1 MTGRDRSKEEPFFAT
16 GLDKMPN
23 GIERAVRGI
32 HGVIQ
37 RSPKVSPY
45 AWVGSGYRPEP
56 DNKQNEHRHGLAV
69 DLIVT
74 ADTFLQQAQ
83 SALDSLMD
91 TYKAQ
96 RSADKTYLAAFGL
109 EDDPQPE
116 TIL

>member
-1 MTGRDRSKEEPFFAT
+1 MRRYIEQIAHPDGTVTETPVDGIILTEREYQEQRDHLEA
-16 GLDKMPN
+16 
-23 GIERAVRGI
+23 
-32 HGVIQ
+32 
-37 RSPKVSPY
+37 
-45 AWVGSGYRPEP
+45 
-56 DNKQNEHRHGLAV
+56 
-69 DLIVT
+69 LIVT

>member
-1 MTGRDRSKEEPFFAT
+1 MRRYIEQVTHPDGTVTETPVEGIILTEREYQEQRDHLET
-16 GLDKMPN
+16 
-23 GIERAVRGI
+23 
-32 HGVIQ
+32 
-37 RSPKVSPY
+37 
-45 AWVGSGYRPEP
+45 
-56 DNKQNEHRHGLAV
+56 
-69 DLIVT
+69 LIVT
-74 ADTFLQQAQ
+74 VQQAQ

>member
-1 MTGRDRSKEEPFFAT
+1 MRRYIEQTTNPDGTVTETPVDGIILTEREYQEQRDQLEA
-16 GLDKMPN
+16 
-23 GIERAVRGI
+23 
-32 HGVIQ
+32 
-37 RSPKVSPY
+37 
-45 AWVGSGYRPEP
+45 
-56 DNKQNEHRHGLAV
+56 
-69 DLIVT
+69 LIVT

-96 RSADKTYLAAFGL
+96 CPIDRTYPKAFDL

>member
-1 MTGRDRSKEEPFFAT
+1 MRRYIEQTTQPDETVTETTVDGIVLTEREYQEQRDQLET
-16 GLDKMPN
+16 
-23 GIERAVRGI
+23 
-32 HGVIQ
+32 
-37 RSPKVSPY
+37 
-45 AWVGSGYRPEP
+45 
-56 DNKQNEHRHGLAV
+56 
-69 DLIVT
+69 LIVT

>member
-1 MTGRDRSKEEPFFAT
+1 MRRYIEQTTQPDGTVTETPVDGIILTESEYQEQRDHLEA
-16 GLDKMPN
+16 
-23 GIERAVRGI
+23 
-32 HGVIQ
+32 
-37 RSPKVSPY
+37 
-45 AWVGSGYRPEP
+45 
-56 DNKQNEHRHGLAV
+56 
-69 DLIVT
+69 LIVT

-96 RSADKTYLAAFGL
+96 RPIDKTYLKAFGL

>member
-1 MTGRDRSKEEPFFAT
+1 MRRYIEQTTQTDGTVTETPVDGIILTEREYREQRDQLEA
-16 GLDKMPN
+16 
-23 GIERAVRGI
+23 
-32 HGVIQ
+32 
-37 RSPKVSPY
+37 
-45 AWVGSGYRPEP
+45 
-56 DNKQNEHRHGLAV
+56 
-69 DLIVT
+69 LIVT

-96 RSADKTYLAAFGL
+96 RPIDGTYLAAFGL

>member
-1 MTGRDRSKEEPFFAT
+1 MRRYIEQTTQPDGTVTETPVDGIVLTEREYREQRDQLET
-16 GLDKMPN
+16 
-23 GIERAVRGI
+23 
-32 HGVIQ
+32 
-37 RSPKVSPY
+37 
-45 AWVGSGYRPEP
+45 
-56 DNKQNEHRHGLAV
+56 
-69 DLIVT
+69 LIVT

-96 RSADKTYLAAFGL
+96 RPIDRTYLAAFGL

>member
-1 MTGRDRSKEEPFFAT
+1 MRRYIEQTTNPDGTVTETPVDGIILTELEYQEQRDHLEA
-16 GLDKMPN
+16 
-23 GIERAVRGI
+23 
-32 HGVIQ
+32 
-37 RSPKVSPY
+37 
-45 AWVGSGYRPEP
+45 
-56 DNKQNEHRHGLAV
+56 
-69 DLIVT
+69 LIVT

-96 RSADKTYLAAFGL
+96 RPIDRTYLAAFGL

>member
-1 MTGRDRSKEEPFFAT
+1 MAPTGREALCAAT
-16 GLDKMPN
+16 SNKSHTPTGPSLRPPLT
-23 GIERAVRGI
+23 ASS
-32 HGVIQ
+32 
-37 RSPKVSPY
+37 SPS
-45 AWVGSGYRPEP
+45 ANTR
-56 DNKQNEHRHGLAV
+56 N
-69 DLIVT
+69 T

-116 TIL
+116 TII

>member
-1 MTGRDRSKEEPFFAT
+1 MRRYIEQTTQPDETVTETTVDGIVLTEREYQEQRDQLET
-16 GLDKMPN
+16 
-23 GIERAVRGI
+23 
-32 HGVIQ
+32 
-37 RSPKVSPY
+37 
-45 AWVGSGYRPEP
+45 
-56 DNKQNEHRHGLAV
+56 
-69 DLIVT
+69 LIVT
-74 ADTFLQQAQ
+74 ADTFLQQVQ